1 MSHKLGMIG
10 SDGRAMS
17 TDGFYKKALPH
28 PRYYGTHPRILG
40 RYVREQPSVLTLED
54 AIYKM
59 TGFPAQRLNLQNRG
73 TIEIGK
79 IADIVIFN
87 PDEVIDKATF
97 EEPHQYAAGI
107 PFVLVKVYIHKQDQ
121 EKY

>member
-1 MSHKLGMIG
+1 
-10 SDGRAMS
+10 
-17 TDGFYKKALPH
+17 
-28 PRYYGTHPRILG
+28 
-40 RYVREQPSVLTLED
+40 
-54 AIYKM
+54 M
-59 TGFPAQRLNLQNRG
+59 TVFPAQRLNLQNRG

-107 PFVLVKVYIHKQDQ
+107 PFVLVKGIPIVDKGVHTQARPGKVLRRGQ
-121 EKY
+121 KN